1 MTTNWNAQVRKL
13 KAVQGPTPLPGP
25 APAVTRPTKDASPPA
40 STPAKTTETPRRK
53 EKKEVV
59 EETPRKEKKEVQEMG
74 GVKFVVQRLNS
85 NAPRRNRRN
94 SAKSVS
100 KPVSSSNT
108 GQKVDETNE
117 TGTAS
122 DRDADLPLTVAGA
135 VALGFATLGSVLVSV
150 GFGGGIV
157 SL

>member
-1 MTTNWNAQVRKL
+1 
-13 KAVQGPTPLPGP
+13 
-25 APAVTRPTKDASPPA
+25 
-40 STPAKTTETPRRK
+40 
-53 EKKEVV
+53 
-59 EETPRKEKKEVQEMG
+59 MG

-94 SAKSVS
+94 SAKSAS

-117 TGTAS
+117 TGT
-122 DRDADLPLTVAGA
+122 ADLPLTVAGA

>member
-1 MTTNWNAQVRKL
+1 
-13 KAVQGPTPLPGP
+13 
-25 APAVTRPTKDASPPA
+25 
-40 STPAKTTETPRRK
+40 
-53 EKKEVV
+53 
-59 EETPRKEKKEVQEMG
+59 MG

-94 SAKSVS
+94 SAKSAS

-122 DRDADLPLTVAGA
+122 DANLPLTVAGA